1 MQHPAGPP
9 PTRMP
14 TDEEAEDEP
23 EDDQGDDENH
33 SLGKAD
39 SAVMKT
45 CPHVAGVYIDVV
57 KNTLLDPS
65 LWSCRGSSTISHH
78 YYHFSAPFTCA
89 TGRLMALTAPSMGAI
104 KLINAH
110 SNLPRV

>member
-1 MQHPAGPP
+1 
-9 PTRMP
+9 MP

-23 EDDQGDDENH
+23 EDDQGDDANNSGQEA
-33 SLGKAD
+33 LGKGD

-45 CPHVAGVYIDVV
+45 CLHVAGVHIDVV

-65 LWSCRGSSTISHH
+65 LWSCRGSSTTSH

-89 TGRLMALTAPSMGAI
+89 TGRLMALAASMGAI